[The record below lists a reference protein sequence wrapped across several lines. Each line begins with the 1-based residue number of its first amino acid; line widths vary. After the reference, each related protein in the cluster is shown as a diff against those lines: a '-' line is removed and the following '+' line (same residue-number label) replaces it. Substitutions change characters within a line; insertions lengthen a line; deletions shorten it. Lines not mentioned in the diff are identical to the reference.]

1 MPTYRHKETG
11 KRFLFVHIPRTAGRF
26 FESNLKENRFEL
38 EQEKIWESVDGI
50 ELAHFHRELYEK
62 HLDVNGIPHIAIIRN
77 PIDRFFGASSFL
89 KRMYGEDIQEAMED
103 PMMFSMMLAN
113 FPLSEAVNWYRPQ
126 VDFISDKTQVWRFE
140 DGFKE
145 EFGEWV
151 STVLGIPFTVEDVP
165 YKKLSYDESKKLER
179 SAKLVNNITALYRK
193 DIELYYPELEAPF
206 EEGS

>member
-1 MPTYRHKETG
+1 MSVYKHSSG

-26 FESNLKENRFEL
+26 ITTNFVKNGFKL
-38 EQEKIWESVDGI
+38 EHDAHTSIEGI
-50 ELAHFHRELYEK
+50 EIIHFHRELYEK
-62 HLDVNGIPHIAIIRN
+62 YLDVEGIPHIAIIRN
-77 PIDRFFGASSFL
+77 PIDKFFGASSFL

-140 DGFKE
+140 DGFKK

-165 YKKLSYDESKKLER
+165 YKKLTYDESKKLER

-193 DIELYYPELEAPF
+193 DIEQLYPELATPF
-206 EEGS
+206 EEGT